1 MEEDRTKSVKPPKC
15 PRCQGA
21 GFYRGQI
28 CTCITGEESEIPQ
41 ELSDIFGD
49 IFGDIFRDKKTHT

>member
-41 ELSDIFGD
+41 ELRD